1 MSRPRGATGPA
12 RRLAWAAV
20 GTAVVALAACAAAP
34 QAGPTDQRQQNE
46 RITLYYGVVPAA
58 LSQAAVAAHPP
69 APDVHGTVRPAA
81 DTHHLVVALF
91 DTPTGQRITQATVTV
106 RHTPPQG
113 AVMSKVLE
121 PMPLG
126 DALSFGTTFVIAEGR
141 NHRFR
146 IEVRRG
152 ERVERFDVVYDNLHG
167 GP

>member
-1 MSRPRGATGPA
+1 MSRLRGVGGHA
-12 RRLAWAAV
+12 RRLAWAVSGA
-20 GTAVVALAACAAAP
+20 AAVALAVFAAAA
-34 QAGPTDQRQQNE
+34 QATPTDQRQQNE

-69 APDVHGTVRPAA
+69 TPDVHGTVRPAA

>member
-1 MSRPRGATGPA
+1 MSRVRVPAHRA
-12 RRLAWAAV
+12 RRRGWAVLSAAV
-20 GTAVVALAACAAAP
+20 FALAAFASAA
-34 QAGPTDQRQQNE
+34 QAAPTDQRQQNE
-46 RITLYYGVVPAA
+46 RVTLYYGVVPAA

>member
-1 MSRPRGATGPA
+1 MSGPGNATAYA
-12 RRLAWAAV
+12 RRLGWAVV
-20 GTAVVALAACAAAP
+20 GTAGVVLAAFVAIAHAA
-34 QAGPTDQRQQNE
+34 PTDQRQQNE

-58 LSQAAVAAHPP
+58 LSQAALAAHPP

-81 DTHHLVVALF
+81 GTHHLVVALF

-113 AVMSKVLE
+113 AAMSKVLE

-126 DALSFGTTFVIAEGR
+126 DALSFGTTLVIAEGR
-141 NHRFR
+141 NHRLR

-152 ERVERFDVVYDNLHG
+152 ETVDRFDVVYDNLHG